1 MTRGLTAP
9 NLKFRVNFSSAR
21 SSRPRVSAALSSLC
35 LARRSLDGL
44 RRSLAR
50 ALTFAMTLFLGA
62 VVVHA
67 GADWPQ
73 WQGPDR
79 NRISKETNLLK
90 EWPSGGPRVVWTAD
104 NLGMGYGS
112 MAVAGDRVF
121 LQGGGVKEGA
131 KVSFVIALNRADG
144 KPVWAKALGPAETR
158 QRMDQGPGPRGT
170 PTVDGDRLYV
180 LTENGD
186 LACLKTDG
194 SSVWQLN
201 ILKEFRGEQLPWLI
215 SESPLVDG
223 PHLVVTP
230 GGRSAGMVKLDKMT
244 GKTVWTSKDLSDT
257 AAYSSVVVADVQG
270 VRTYMTFTANGGV
283 GIRASDG
290 KLMFRYSKASNYVA
304 NVATPVYADNKVF
317 FASAYDTGGGLVDLT
332 VQDGEVKAK
341 EVYFTRNM
349 KNHHG
354 GMVLVDGYLYG
365 FNDSILTCL
374 EFATGKMMWRDRS
387 VGKGSVTYADGRLYI
402 QSENNVV
409 GLVEAT
415 PSGYQEKGRFQI
427 PDRGRMSWA
436 HPAISDGRLYVR
448 NQDTLLVYDVKAPT
462 Q

>member
-1 MTRGLTAP
+1 MTKSFT
-9 NLKFRVNFSSAR
+9 
-21 SSRPRVSAALSSLC
+21 
-35 LARRSLDGL
+35 LAV
-44 RRSLAR
+44 
-50 ALTFAMTLFLGA
+50 TIFLGVA
-62 VVVHA
+62 VHA
-67 GADWPQ
+67 ADWPQ

-79 NRISKETNLLK
+79 NRISKETGLLA
-90 EWPSGGPRVVWTAD
+90 EWPSGGPRVVWTAN
-104 NLGMGYGS
+104 NLGTGYGS

-121 LQGGGVKEGA
+121 VQGTRDTSSV
-131 KVSFVIALNRADG
+131 VVALNRADG
-144 KPVWAKALGPAETR
+144 KEVWSKAIGPADNR
-158 QRMDQGPGPRGT
+158 QRIDQGAGPRGT

-194 SSVWQLN
+194 APVWQLN
-201 ILKEFRGEQLPWLI
+201 ILKEFGGAQLPWMI

-230 GGRSAGMVKLDKMT
+230 GGPAAGMVKLDKMT
-244 GKTVWTSKDLSDT
+244 GKTVWAAKDLSDT

-270 VRTYMTFTANGGV
+270 VRTYMTFTANAGV

-290 KLMFRYSKASNYVA
+290 KLMFRSQHGANNVA

-317 FASAYDTGGGLVDLT
+317 FASGYGAGGALLNLT
-332 VQDGEVKAK
+332 AQNGEVVAS
-341 EVYFTRNM
+341 EAYATREM

-365 FNDSILTCL
+365 YNDAILTCL
-374 EFATGKMMWRDRS
+374 EFASGKMLWRDRS

-402 QSENNVV
+402 QSENNTI

-415 PSGYQEKGRFQI
+415 SSGYSEKGRFQI
-427 PDRGRMSWA
+427 PEKARMSWA

-448 NQDTLLVYDVKAPT
+448 NQDTLLVYDIKAPT
-462 Q
+462 K